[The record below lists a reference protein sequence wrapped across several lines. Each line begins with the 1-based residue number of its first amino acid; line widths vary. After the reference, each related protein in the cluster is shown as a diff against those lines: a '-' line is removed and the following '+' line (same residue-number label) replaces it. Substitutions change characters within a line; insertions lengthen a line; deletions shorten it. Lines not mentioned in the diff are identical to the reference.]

1 MEPQQMSLVVNM
13 EEGSGLIG
21 LRVQG
26 ELTLGS
32 FVQGID
38 TMYGDARFDPTADI
52 LVEIE
57 AGASAGL
64 SSVEVSGILQALQS
78 RGALR
83 GTGRTALVASH
94 EADLGMVRLLSHV
107 LQHGPRAMQ
116 VFRSREEALDWLR
129 S

>member
-1 MEPQQMSLVVNM
+1 MALVVNM
-13 EEGSGLIG
+13 EQGSGLIG
-21 LRVQG
+21 LRVHG

-38 TMYGDARFDPTADI
+38 TMYGDPRFDPAAGI

-83 GTGRTALVASH
+83 GTGRTALVASQ

-107 LQHGPRAMQ
+107 LQPGPRVMQ
-116 VFRSREEALDWLR
+116 VFRSRDEALDWLR